1 MEKSMNVVLDLN
13 GLLCVIENSKSKGPG
28 KEYNHYPSHGLL
40 RMAPR

>member
-13 GLLCVIENSKSKGPG
+13 GLLCVTEDLKSVDPG
-28 KEYNHYPSHGLL
+28 KKYNHCPSRDLL